1 MVSRKTQRKRVRSKP
16 RRTIRR
22 RRRERAGA
30 KTPGAPSKKF
40 RGWVRGATIQG
51 SAGPAFGSSGQHSI
65 QPLSLFDPGMMA
77 ELLESREVAAPA
89 AVRVV
94 RSPKVYPARNAYGK
108 LYGTEADM
116 LAEALKTLKLGKKQT
131 RGSKAKKK
139 EGKKP
144 ASRKPKASSRKQSR
158 TTMDMDAL
166 RKALAS
172 LESKSGDNE

>member
-1 MVSRKTQRKRVRSKP
+1 MP
-16 RRTIRR
+16 
-22 RRRERAGA
+22 
-30 KTPGAPSKKF
+30 
-40 RGWVRGATIQG
+40 G

-65 QPLSLFDPGMMA
+65 QPLSLFDPGMIA
-77 ELLESREVAAPA
+77 QRLEAREVASDIK
-89 AVRVV
+89 RV
-94 RSPKVYPARNAYGK
+94 SPEIRVARVCKPRRTHARIAWN
-108 LYGTEADM
+108 YGTEADM

-144 ASRKPKASSRKQSR
+144 ASRKQKASSRKQSR

-172 LESKSGDNE
+172 LESKPGDNE